1 MHSPVTPLC
10 HTRAPDQARHI
21 GFGKFAFKAKE
32 MISSTLATIHN
43 EYFTVKLVADI
54 RQAMRDGAYSEFKS
68 ETLGRF
74 YAGNWGRVDGG
85 LG

>member
-1 MHSPVTPLC
+1 
-10 HTRAPDQARHI
+10 
-21 GFGKFAFKAKE
+21 

-54 RQAMRDGAYSEFKS
+54 RKSMRDGSYSEFKA